1 MEAKAKN
8 RVRKDN
14 KELMQTMDSL
24 HRIFRGVIEYNENY
38 WSNFLFLILIQF
50 AILINTVLYLRANE
64 FIYL

>member
-1 MEAKAKN
+1 LRSKIKVINTKLEAKAKN

-38 WSNFLFLILIQF
+38 
-50 AILINTVLYLRANE
+50 
-64 FIYL
+64 